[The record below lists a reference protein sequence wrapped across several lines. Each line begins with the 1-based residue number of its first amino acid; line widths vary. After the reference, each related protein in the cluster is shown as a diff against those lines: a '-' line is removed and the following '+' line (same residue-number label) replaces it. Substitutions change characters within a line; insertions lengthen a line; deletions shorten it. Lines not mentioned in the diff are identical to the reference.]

1 MTIASISISDI
12 ITQTLILFFLIGLGY
27 LFAKTKYLPEFS
39 GVVLSKL
46 VIKVAMPAT
55 ILVKILGADF
65 TREDYI
71 NGIYIYVFAIL
82 FLLLTL
88 AISLFASRVMKLPDK
103 TEGVYAI
110 QAMFGNV
117 AFFALPLFLVL
128 FGEEGVIYAMFFNM
142 GNDTLL
148 WSIGVFL
155 VNRHKERDV
164 KKNLKHMI
172 NANTIAFVLGIL
184 LMVTGINKVLLDSKY
199 FFSIYTT
206 MDYVAGITTPLSMIF
221 IGFILAGIKLRVRE
235 FRKKVPILVLSIQ
248 RLLLVPILSMALFYL
263 LYGFGLI
270 KESVVLITV
279 LQLAMPIGTLTASLA
294 MEYESDY
301 FFATEAVFVS
311 TLLSILT
318 LPLISVL
325 LKVIF

>member
-1 MTIASISISDI
+1 MQKQNTRPSPAGGIV
-12 ITQTLILFFLIGLGY
+12 QTGY
-27 LFAKTKYLPEFS
+27 
-39 GVVLSKL
+39 
-46 VIKVAMPAT
+46 KVAMPAT
-55 ILVKILGADF
+55 ILVKMLGADF

-71 NGIYIYVFAIL
+71 NGIYIYVFAII

-88 AISLFASRVMKLPDK
+88 GISLFASRVMKLSDK

-148 WSIGVFL
+148 WSVGIFM
-155 VNRHKERDV
+155 VNRHKERDI

-184 LMVTGINKVLLDSKY
+184 LMVTGLNQVLLDSKY
-199 FFSIYTT
+199 FFSVYSTI
-206 MDYVAGITTPLSMIF
+206 DYVASITTPMSMIF
-221 IGFILAGIKLRVRE
+221 IGFILAGIKLNVGD
-235 FRKKVPILVLSIQ
+235 FKKKVPILVLSFQ
-248 RLLLVPILSMALFYL
+248 RLLLVPFLSMAVFAL
-263 LYGFGLI
+263 LDGFGLI
-270 KESVVLITV
+270 SESVVLITV

-301 FFATEAVFVS
+301 FFATESVFIS

-325 LKVIF
+325 LKIIF